1 MTVHRNCATRLLKA
15 IVVKSGADRFG
26 SVMDIGGWRFEC
38 KLSGRDTGGD
48 YCVYDTV
55 RSVKGG
61 PPLHV
66 HREQDE
72 WFYIRYGEFAF
83 QVGSDTFR
91 LNEGDTLFGPRG
103 VPHTFAALTETSAL
117 IVVFQPAGAIE
128 ELFAQVES
136 LGKQRR
142 PTVEDW
148 REIATPRG
156 VDIVGPPL
164 GLG

>member
-1 MTVHRNCATRLLKA
+1 MVYENCANRASKA
-15 IVVKSGADRFG
+15 IVVKSGTDRFG
-26 SVMDIGGWRFEC
+26 SVMEINGWRFEC

-55 RSVKGG
+55 RSIKGG

-72 WFYIRYGEFAF
+72 WFYIRSGLFAF
-83 QVGSDTFR
+83 QVGNDTFR
-91 LNEGDTLFGPRG
+91 LGAGDTLFGPRG

-117 IVVFQPAGAIE
+117 IVAFQPAGAIE
-128 ELFAQVES
+128 DLFTQVES
-136 LGKQRR
+136 LSKQRK

-148 REIATPRG
+148 REIAAPRG
-156 VDIVGPPL
+156 VDVVGPPL
-164 GLG
+164 SIG